1 MCIRDRG
8 GATQYDGSS
17 ICSIGYSLFLVPV
30 CALLKSPYAA
40 YKAVILLN
48 GIFLCGSY
56 IMAVL
61 TAKKLFSNERES
73 FLSAACFFAVFCP
86 AFAASWIYTG
96 PEMQVQFFFWCAIY
110 FLNELWME
118 EMCIRDRLSSDDYT
132 YETYSGRAAGMDGRV
147 KFIIETAPIETEDE

>member
-1 MCIRDRG
+1 MKRNNITARLIQLFSIAVFLGMAAFTIQKTGLISRIGTEDIYWERARFLLGQG

-73 FLSAACFFAVFCP
+73 FLSAACFFAVFCT
-86 AFAASWIYTG
+86 AFAASW
-96 PEMQVQFFFWCAIY
+96 M
-110 FLNELWME
+110 
-118 EMCIRDRLSSDDYT
+118 
-132 YETYSGRAAGMDGRV
+132 
-147 KFIIETAPIETEDE
+147 